1 MSDLLAPGVLPARTR
16 RSFASHPAWLCA
28 LLLGLVVLLI
38 GIDLSAR
45 LPAAQWLSAA
55 FAPDSNDMRQLI
67 LHFSWLPR
75 LCMALLCGA
84 VLALSGVLMQQ
95 VLRNPLASPTTLGVA
110 SGAQL
115 GLLIATLWAPWVL
128 ELGREWVAL
137 AGGGLATLLVFALA
151 WRRGLAPLTLIL
163 AGLVVTLYLSALNI
177 ALMLVQQQDLDAVF
191 IWGSGSLSQN
201 SWGGIQLLLPRLAVG
216 LLLILPLLRPLAL
229 LELDDSGVKS
239 LGVPLRFLRFT
250 TLVLAVYLTA
260 CTVSVVGVIGFIG
273 LAAPALVR
281 LLGARTLAQ
290 RLLWAPLLGGL
301 LLCVT
306 DLAIQRLA
314 GALAELVPTGAAT
327 ALLGAPLLLWLLPRL
342 RLPGGQP
349 HSGDGQHFPRHPLPA
364 HRLLPLLLLLA
375 CALLLALG
383 LGQGTHGWQWSLVD
397 GTLLEWR
404 WPRVMAAASAGCMLA
419 LAGCMIQ
426 RLTGNPMASPE
437 VLGISAGAA
446 LGLIALLFLLPYSG
460 PLAQLALGGLG
471 AGLTLL
477 LLLGLSRRSGFAP
490 ERVLLIGIS
499 ITALFDALQVILLAG
514 GDPRGQNLLGWMSGS
529 TYFVGPQMALWVL
542 GCSLV
547 LLLVALPF
555 GRWLEL
561 LPLGDGTPRAL
572 GVPLGRSRFALL
584 LLAALLTAGA
594 TLIVGPLS
602 FIGLLAPHLARL
614 LGLARAVPQLL
625 GAALLGALVMVVA
638 DWLGRT
644 LLFPAQLPAGLLA
657 SLLGGAYFMLCL
669 YRRG

>member
-1 MSDLLAPGVLPARTR
+1 MTDLLAQGPLSVR
-16 RSFASHPAWLCA
+16 RRHGFSSHPAWLCTV
-28 LLLGLVVLLI
+28 LLGLVVVLI

-55 FAPDSNDMRQLI
+55 LTPNMADMSQLI
-67 LHFSWLPR
+67 VHFSWLPR

-115 GLLIATLWAPWVL
+115 GLLIATLWAPWAL

-177 ALMLVQQQDLDAVF
+177 ALMLVQQQDLNAVF

-201 SWGGIQLLLPRLAVG
+201 SWSGIQLLLPRLALG
-216 LLLILPLLRPLAL
+216 LLLMLPLLRPLAL

-250 TLVLAVYLTA
+250 TLLLAVYLTA

-281 LLGARTLAQ
+281 LLGARTLSQ

-314 GALAELVPTGAAT
+314 GSLAELVPTGAAT

-342 RLPGGQP
+342 RLAGGQP
-349 HSGDGQHFPRHPLPA
+349 QAGDSHAFTRHPAPLR
-364 HRLLPLLLLLA
+364 RLLPLGLLLVGA
-375 CALLLALG
+375 VLLALG
-383 LGQGTHGWQWSLVD
+383 LGQGTSGWQWHLIDSS
-397 GTLLEWR
+397 LLEWR

-419 LAGCMIQ
+419 LAGCLIQ

-471 AGLTLL
+471 ASLTLL

-542 GCSLV
+542 GCSL
-547 LLLVALPF
+547 LLLLAALPLT
-555 GRWLEL
+555 RWLEL
-561 LPLGDGTPRAL
+561 LPLGNGTPRAL
-572 GVPLGRSRFALL
+572 GVPLGRSRFVLL

-614 LGLARAVPQLL
+614 LGLARALPQLL
-625 GAALLGALVMVVA
+625 GAALLGALVMVAA
-638 DWLGRT
+638 DWLGRN

-669 YRRG
+669 YRR

>member
-1 MSDLLAPGVLPARTR
+1 MTDLLAQGPLPVHR
-16 RSFASHPAWLCA
+16 RRGFSSHPGWFCS
-28 LLLGLVVLLI
+28 LLLGATLLLI
-38 GIDLSAR
+38 GLDLSAR
-45 LPAAQWLSAA
+45 LPLAQWLPAA
-55 FAPDSNDMRQLI
+55 LAPDTSDMHQLI
-67 LHFSWLPR
+67 VHFSWLPR

-84 VLALSGVLMQQ
+84 TLALAGVLMQQ

-115 GLLIATLWAPWVL
+115 GLLIATLWAPWAL

-177 ALMLVQQQDLDAVF
+177 ALMLVQQQDLNAVF

-201 SWGGIQLLLPRLAVG
+201 SWSGIQLLLPRLAVG
-216 LLLILPLLRPLAL
+216 LLLVLPLLRPLAL

-250 TLVLAVYLTA
+250 TLLLAVYLTA

-281 LLGARTLAQ
+281 LLGARTLPQ
-290 RLLWAPLLGGL
+290 RLLWAALLGAL

-349 HSGDGQHFPRHPLPA
+349 RGDEGQVFSRHPAPFQ
-364 HRLLPLLLLLA
+364 RLLPLLFMLMS
-375 CALLLALG
+375 ALLLALS
-383 LGQGTHGWQWSLVD
+383 LGQGVHGWDWNLGDSA
-397 GTLLEWR
+397 LLEWR

-419 LAGCMIQ
+419 LAGCLIQ

-471 AGLTLL
+471 AGVTLL

-529 TYFVGPQMALWVL
+529 TYFVGPQMALWVMS
-542 GCSLV
+542 CSL
-547 LLLVALPF
+547 LLLAIALPF

-625 GAALLGALVMVVA
+625 GAALLGALVMVLA

-644 LLFPAQLPAGLLA
+644 VLFPAQLPAGLLA

-669 YRRG
+669 YRR

>member
-1 MSDLLAPGVLPARTR
+1 MTELLAQGPLPTRARFGFSRHPGWLCGLLLLLSLGLALSDLGR
-16 RSFASHPAWLCA
+16 
-28 LLLGLVVLLI
+28 
-38 GIDLSAR
+38 R
-45 LPAAQWLSAA
+45 LPLGEWLSAMSSPA
-55 FAPDSNDMRQLI
+55 EGDMTQLI

-84 VLALSGVLMQQ
+84 VLALAGTLMQQ
-95 VLRNPLASPTTLGVA
+95 VLRNPLASPTTLGVS

-115 GLLIATLWAPWVL
+115 GLLIATLWAPWAL
-128 ELGREWVAL
+128 DYGREWVAL
-137 AGGGLATLLVFALA
+137 AGGGLASLLVFALA
-151 WRRGLAPLTLIL
+151 WRRALAPLTLIL
-163 AGLVVTLYLSALNI
+163 AGLVVTLYLSALNVT
-177 ALMLVQQQDLDAVF
+177 LMLVQQQDLNAVF

-201 SWGGIQLLLPRLAVG
+201 SWSGVQFLLPRLAVG
-216 LLLILPLLRPLAL
+216 LLLLLPLLRPLAL

-239 LGVPLRFLRFT
+239 LGVPLRFLRIVSL
-250 TLVLAVYLTA
+250 TLSVYLAA
-260 CTVSVVGVIGFIG
+260 CVVSVVGVIGFIG

-281 LLGARTLAQ
+281 LLGARSFAQ
-290 RLLWAPLLGGL
+290 RLIWAPLLGGL

-306 DLAIQRLA
+306 DLGIQRLA
-314 GALAELVPTGAAT
+314 GNLAELVPTGAAT

-342 RLPGGQP
+342 HLAGGQP
-349 HSGDGQHFPRHPLPA
+349 QRDAEQSFARHPFPA
-364 HRLLPLLLLLA
+364 RRLLPLLLALA
-375 CALLLALG
+375 VGIILALG
-383 LGQGTHGWQWSLVD
+383 LGRGLEGWSWNLD
-397 GTLLEWR
+397 DAALLDWR
-404 WPRVMAAASAGCMLA
+404 WPRVMAAATAGCMLA

-426 RLTGNPMASPE
+426 RLTGNPMSSPE

-490 ERVLLIGIS
+490 EKVLLIGIS

-514 GDPRGQNLLGWMSGS
+514 GDPRGQNLLSWMSGS

-542 GCSLV
+542 VCSLV
-547 LLLVALPF
+547 LLAAALPF

-561 LPLGDGTPRAL
+561 LPLGEGTPRAL
-572 GVPLGRSRFALL
+572 GVPLGRGRLVLL

-594 TLIVGPLS
+594 TLIVGQLS

-625 GAALLGALVMVVA
+625 GAALLGALVMVAA

-669 YRRG
+669 YRR

>member
-1 MSDLLAPGVLPARTR
+1 MTDMLAQGPLRVRQR
-16 RSFASHPAWLCA
+16 RGFSSHPAWLCSLLLALA
-28 LLLGLVVLLI
+28 LLLI
-38 GIDLSAR
+38 GTDLNTR
-45 LPAAQWLSAA
+45 LPAAQWLPAA
-55 FAPDSNDMRQLI
+55 LAPDMTDMRQLI
-67 LHFSWLPR
+67 LYFSWLPR

-84 VLALSGVLMQQ
+84 VLALAGVLMQQ

-115 GLLIATLWAPWVL
+115 GLLIATLWAPWAL

-177 ALMLVQQQDLDAVF
+177 ALMLVQQQDLNAVF

-201 SWGGIQLLLPRLAVG
+201 SWSGIQLLLPRLAVG
-216 LLLILPLLRPLAL
+216 ILLILPLLRPLAL

-239 LGVPLRFLRFT
+239 LGVPLRFLRFS
-250 TLVLAVYLTA
+250 TLLLAVYLTA

-281 LLGARTLAQ
+281 LLGARTLGR
-290 RLLWAPLLGGL
+290 RLIWAPLLGGL

-314 GALAELVPTGAAT
+314 GSLAELVPTGAAT

-342 RLPGGQP
+342 RLAGGQP
-349 HSGDGQHFPRHPLPA
+349 QGGDSHVFSRHPLPFQ
-364 HRLLPLLLLLA
+364 RLLPLGLLLIGAVLIG
-375 CALLLALG
+375 LS
-383 LGQGTHGWQWSLVD
+383 LGQGTEGWQWSLSD
-397 GTLLEWR
+397 SSLLEWR
-404 WPRVMAAASAGCMLA
+404 WPRVMASASAGCMLA
-419 LAGCMIQ
+419 LAGCLIQ
-426 RLTGNPMASPE
+426 RLTGNPMSSPE

-542 GCSLV
+542 ACSV
-547 LLLVALPF
+547 LLLLAALPL

-561 LPLGDGTPRAL
+561 LPLGDGTPKAL

-625 GAALLGALVMVVA
+625 GAALLGALVMVAA
-638 DWLGRT
+638 DWLGRN

-669 YRRG
+669 YRR

>member
-1 MSDLLAPGVLPARTR
+1 MTDLLAQGPLPTRERRGFSSHPIWLCGLLLALTLALALTDLGRRLPLGEWLPAMT
-16 RSFASHPAWLCA
+16 SPVE
-28 LLLGLVVLLI
+28 G
-38 GIDLSAR
+38 
-45 LPAAQWLSAA
+45 
-55 FAPDSNDMRQLI
+55 DMQQLI

-84 VLALSGVLMQQ
+84 VLALAGTLMQQ
-95 VLRNPLASPTTLGVA
+95 VLRNPLASPTTLGVS

-115 GLLIATLWAPWVL
+115 GLLVATLWAPWAL
-128 ELGREWVAL
+128 DYGREWVAL
-137 AGGGLATLLVFALA
+137 AGGGVAALLVFALA

-163 AGLVVTLYLSALNI
+163 AGLVVTLYLSALNVT
-177 ALMLVQQQDLDAVF
+177 LMLVQQQDLNAVF

-201 SWGGIQLLLPRLAVG
+201 SWGGVQFLLPRLAIG
-216 LLLILPLLRPLAL
+216 LLLLLPLLRPLAL

-239 LGVPLRFLRFT
+239 LGVPLRFLRLV
-250 TLVLAVYLTA
+250 TLSLSVYLAA
-260 CTVSVVGVIGFIG
+260 CVVSTVGVIGFIG

-281 LLGARTLAQ
+281 LLGARTFAQ
-290 RLLWAPLLGGL
+290 RLRWAPLLGGL
-301 LLCVT
+301 LLSVT
-306 DLAIQRLA
+306 DLGIQRLA
-314 GALAELVPTGAAT
+314 GSLAELVPTGAAT

-342 RLPGGQP
+342 RLAGGQP
-349 HSGDGQHFPRHPLPA
+349 QSADSQHFDRHPFPA
-364 HRLLPLLLLLA
+364 RRLVPL
-375 CALLLALG
+375 ALLLGFGLLISLG
-383 LGQGTHGWQWSLVD
+383 LGRGLDGWQWNLGDLAVLD
-397 GTLLEWR
+397 WR
-404 WPRVMAAASAGCMLA
+404 WPRVMAAAAAGCMLA

-426 RLTGNPMASPE
+426 RLTGNPMSSPE

-490 ERVLLIGIS
+490 EKVLLIGIS

-529 TYFVGPQMALWVL
+529 TYFVGPRMALWVL
-542 GCSLV
+542 LCNLI
-547 LLLVALPF
+547 LLVAALPF

-572 GVPLGRSRFALL
+572 GVPLGRSRFVLL
-584 LLAALLTAGA
+584 LLASLLTAGA

-625 GAALLGALVMVVA
+625 GAALLGALVMVAA

-669 YRRG
+669 YRR

>member
-1 MSDLLAPGVLPARTR
+1 MTELLAQGPLPVRER
-16 RSFASHPAWLCA
+16 RGFSSHPGWLCA
-28 LLLGLVVLLI
+28 VLLI
-38 GIDLSAR
+38 LALGLALSDLGRR
-45 LPAAQWLSAA
+45 LPLGEWAQAMIS
-55 FAPDSNDMRQLI
+55 PVDGDMQQLI
-67 LHFSWLPR
+67 LHFSWFPR

-84 VLALSGVLMQQ
+84 VLALAGTLMQQ
-95 VLRNPLASPTTLGVA
+95 VLRNPLASPTTLGVS

-115 GLLIATLWAPWVL
+115 GLLVATLWAPWAL
-128 ELGREWVAL
+128 DYGREWVAL
-137 AGGGLATLLVFALA
+137 AGGGIAALLVFALA

-163 AGLVVTLYLSALNI
+163 AGLVVTLYLSALNVT
-177 ALMLVQQQDLDAVF
+177 LMLVQQQDLNAVF

-201 SWGGIQLLLPRLAVG
+201 SWGGVQFLIPRLLLG
-216 LLLILPLLRPLAL
+216 MLLLLPLLRPLAL

-239 LGVPLRFLRFT
+239 LGVPLRFLRFV
-250 TLVLAVYLTA
+250 TLSLSVYLAA
-260 CTVSVVGVIGFIG
+260 CVVSTVGVIGFIG

-281 LLGARTLAQ
+281 LLGARTFAQ

-306 DLAIQRLA
+306 DLGIQRLA
-314 GALAELVPTGAAT
+314 GSLAELVPTGAAT

-342 RLPGGQP
+342 RLAGGQP
-349 HSGDGQHFPRHPLPA
+349 QSGDSQHFERHPFPA
-364 HRLLPLLLLLA
+364 RRLAPLMILLA
-375 CALLLALG
+375 LALLIALG
-383 LGQGTHGWQWSLVD
+383 LGRGLDDWQWSLGD
-397 GTLLEWR
+397 AALLDWR
-404 WPRVMAAASAGCMLA
+404 WPRVMAAAAAGCMLA

-426 RLTGNPMASPE
+426 RLTGNPMSSPE

-490 ERVLLIGIS
+490 EKVLLIGIS

-514 GDPRGQNLLGWMSGS
+514 GDPRGQNLLSWMSGS
-529 TYFVGPQMALWVL
+529 TYFVGPQMAIWVL
-542 GCSLV
+542 VCSLV
-547 LLLVALPF
+547 LLLAALPF

-561 LPLGDGTPRAL
+561 LPLGEGTPRAL
-572 GVPLGRSRFALL
+572 GVPLGLSRFVLL

-614 LGLARAVPQLL
+614 LGLARAVPQMF
-625 GAALLGALVMVVA
+625 GAALLGALVMVAA

-669 YRRG
+669 YRR